1 MKENLKEEE
10 VIYFVKSFLETK
22 KMRTEKWPIEFR
34 DMDRDLDESS
44 FGGLVREVK
53 QTGVKWELKSI
64 CHIDYYQIYW
74 VLMLKRIEK

>member
-53 QTGVKWELKSI
+53 
-64 CHIDYYQIYW
+64 
-74 VLMLKRIEK
+74 